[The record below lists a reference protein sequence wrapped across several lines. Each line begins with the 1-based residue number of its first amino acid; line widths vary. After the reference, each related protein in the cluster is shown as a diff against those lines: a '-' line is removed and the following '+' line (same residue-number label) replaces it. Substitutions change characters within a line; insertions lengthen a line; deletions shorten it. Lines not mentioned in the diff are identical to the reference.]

1 MGCPGALARSV
12 VFAKNWKYGLSMYIS
27 QDHYYIVT
35 RHNRLFSHYN
45 QILRKNA
52 PKGARKYKTE
62 RVHAPTPRAP
72 IIFLKSNLFNMAA
85 VSVNRSIKT

>member
-62 RVHAPTPRAP
+62 RAHAHPRASHNIP
-72 IIFLKSNLFNMAA
+72 
-85 VSVNRSIKT
+85 